1 MRYSIKGHVYDM
13 PRKQYQATIKMLK
26 QKLKGKNV
34 IIALEQGKSS
44 EARNDQYPT
53 RKDLLEAV
61 REWRKAGF
69 IVVYNLGK

>member
-1 MRYSIKGHVYDM
+1 M
-13 PRKQYQATIKMLK
+13 
-26 QKLKGKNV
+26 
-34 IIALEQGKSS
+34 IIALEQGESS

>member
-1 MRYSIKGHVYDM
+1 MRYSIKGHVYEM
-13 PRKQYQATIKMLK
+13 PRKQYQATTKMLK

-34 IIALEQGKSS
+34 IIALEQGESS
-44 EARNDQYPT
+44 EARNDHYPT

>member
-34 IIALEQGKSS
+34 IIALEQGESS

>member
-13 PRKQYQATIKMLK
+13 PRNQYQATIKMLK

-34 IIALEQGKSS
+34 IIALEQGESA

>member
-1 MRYSIKGHVYDM
+1 MRYSIKGHVYEM

-34 IIALEQGKSS
+34 IIALEQGESA
-44 EARNDQYPT
+44 EARNDQYST

-69 IVVYNLGK
+69 VVVYNLGK

>member
-1 MRYSIKGHVYDM
+1 MTSI
-13 PRKQYQATIKMLK
+13 PTNARQPTTKMLK

-34 IIALEQGKSS
+34 IIALEKGESA

-61 REWRKAGF
+61 RGWRKAGF
-69 IVVYNLGK
+69 VVVYNLGK

>member
-26 QKLKGKNV
+26 QNLKGKNV
-34 IIALEQGKSS
+34 IIALEQGESS

>member
-1 MRYSIKGHVYDM
+1 MRYSIKGHVYEM
-13 PRKQYQATIKMLK
+13 PRQQYQATIKVLK

-34 IIALEQGKSS
+34 IISLEKVDAA
-44 EARNDQYPT
+44 EARNDQYST

-69 IVVYNLGK
+69 CVVYSLGK

>member
-13 PRKQYQATIKMLK
+13 PRKQYQATIKMIK

-34 IIALEQGKSS
+34 IIALEQGESS

>member
-34 IIALEQGKSS
+34 IIALEHGESA
-44 EARNDQYPT
+44 EARNDQYPS
-53 RKDLLEAV
+53 RKDLLEAI
-61 REWRKAGF
+61 RKWRKAGF

>member
-34 IIALEQGKSS
+34 IIALEKGESA

>member
-1 MRYSIKGHVYDM
+1 MRYSIKGHVYEM
-13 PRKQYQATIKMLK
+13 PRQQYQATIKVLK

-34 IIALEQGKSS
+34 IISLEKGDAA
-44 EARNDQYPT
+44 EARNDQYST

-69 IVVYNLGK
+69 VVVYNLGK